1 LKKRL
6 WAAQK
11 ISRILCPV
19 FWGLRDLN
27 FEGDTTVF
35 QDQKKTLRRKTMN
48 DSITQVALVAIAAVV
63 MVGLYNVYDDQ
74 VKGWADSKVQNVI
87 TETGG
92 GPTSVAPK

>member
-1 LKKRL
+1 
-6 WAAQK
+6 
-11 ISRILCPV
+11 
-19 FWGLRDLN
+19 
-27 FEGDTTVF
+27 
-35 QDQKKTLRRKTMN
+35 MN